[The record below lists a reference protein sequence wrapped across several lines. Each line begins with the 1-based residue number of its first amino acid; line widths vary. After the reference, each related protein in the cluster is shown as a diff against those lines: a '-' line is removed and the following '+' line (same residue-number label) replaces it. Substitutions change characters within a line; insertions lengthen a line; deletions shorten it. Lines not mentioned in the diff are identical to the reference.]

1 MSALGQ
7 RAAGTGSSACRA
19 ADSAIQRRRILV
31 SAYAFSPVMGSEP
44 GIGWNVC
51 SRLAA
56 YHDVTVLARSW
67 NEALWPQDEPH
78 REEAERF
85 MRDNGLIPGLTV
97 HFVES
102 PPLSRL
108 LQRRPLVTL
117 RSPLFFQ
124 GYAAWHRAAY
134 RQAVRLHRAR
144 PFDCAHQLTIGT
156 FREPGYLWK
165 LGVPFLW
172 GPISGGDNI
181 PWSYFADFGSHD
193 RLYYA
198 VKNVANRMHM
208 LTKWRSRMAA
218 QRAERV
224 LVSTAALHGT
234 VAGWGGSP
242 RLMLDAG
249 APSWAGLPRCY
260 DGGRPLRLCWIGL
273 HVGRKALP
281 LLLRAVVE
289 LKRRG
294 LGGRVQL
301 TIMGTGPEMPV
312 WRALCRRLQ
321 VEEMTTWM
329 GQVPFAEV
337 RKELDRQDVV
347 VTSSLQEGTSNVV
360 MEGLAAGLPIVC
372 HDIAGMSVAV
382 DGTCGLKVPLR
393 DRETSVRGFADAISK
408 LVTTR
413 GLVNRLSEGALRR
426 MEKLSW
432 DEKAREIA
440 SAYDQIARSDADGR
454 SLP

>member
-1 MSALGQ
+1 MSELDQLAVAKGLS
-7 RAAGTGSSACRA
+7 AGRKSGNGIR
-19 ADSAIQRRRILV
+19 RRRILV
-31 SAYAFSPVMGSEP
+31 SAYAFSPVLGSEP

-56 YHDVTVLARSW
+56 YHDVTVLTRSW
-67 NEALWPQDEPH
+67 NEALWPQDEAH
-78 REEAERF
+78 REEAKRF
-85 MRDNGLIPGLTV
+85 MRENGPIPGLTV
-97 HFVES
+97 HFVDS

-108 LQRRPLVTL
+108 FQPRPLVSL

-124 GYAAWHRAAY
+124 GYAAWQRAAY
-134 RQAVRLHRAR
+134 RKAVRLHRAR
-144 PFDCAHQLTIGT
+144 PFACAHQLTIGT

-181 PWSYFADFGSHD
+181 PWSYFADFGRHD

-218 QRAERV
+218 QRAQRV
-224 LVSTAALHGT
+224 LVSTPALHGT
-234 VAGWGGSP
+234 VAAWGGSS

-249 APSWAGLPRCY
+249 APSWAGRPRCY

-281 LLLRAVVE
+281 LLLRAVLE

-294 LGGRVQL
+294 LGGRFQL

-312 WRALCRRLQ
+312 WRALCQRLQ
-321 VEEMTTWM
+321 VEETTTWM

-337 RKELDRQDVV
+337 RKELDRHDVV
-347 VTSSLQEGTSNVV
+347 VMSSLQEGTSNVV

-382 DGTCGLKVPLR
+382 DATCGLKVPLR
-393 DRETSVRGFADAISK
+393 DRENSVRGFADAISK

-413 GLVNRLSEGALRR
+413 GLVNRLSEGALCRV
-426 MEKLSW
+426 EKLSW
-432 DEKAREIA
+432 NEKAREIA
-440 SAYDQIARSDADGR
+440 SAYDQIAQSDADGG